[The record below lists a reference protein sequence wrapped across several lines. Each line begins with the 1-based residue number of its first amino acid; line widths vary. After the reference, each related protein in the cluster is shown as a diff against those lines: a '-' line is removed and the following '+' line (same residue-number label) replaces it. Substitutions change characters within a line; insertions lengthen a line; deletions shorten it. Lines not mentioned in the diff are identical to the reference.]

1 MMDESNISSSGAN
14 RLQKKKVYQ
23 KVTDTLE
30 GQ

>member
-1 MMDESNISSSGAN
+1 MMNGSNISSSGAK
-14 RLQKKKVYQ
+14 RLQRKKVYQ